1 MLIEDVL
8 NEVVFEFTN
17 PIVLLKRLGNIE
29 IDIYYYWVLCNVDNP
44 FYSFVIYTIYYQ
56 FLVVANNRSLWKCYS
71 VIDLPTATNDD

>member
-17 PIVLLKRLGNIE
+17 LIVLLKRLENINLGTYSVE
-29 IDIYYYWVLCNVDNP
+29 LYYWVLCNVDNL

-56 FLVVANNRSLWKCYS
+56 FLVVANNRKL
-71 VIDLPTATNDD
+71 